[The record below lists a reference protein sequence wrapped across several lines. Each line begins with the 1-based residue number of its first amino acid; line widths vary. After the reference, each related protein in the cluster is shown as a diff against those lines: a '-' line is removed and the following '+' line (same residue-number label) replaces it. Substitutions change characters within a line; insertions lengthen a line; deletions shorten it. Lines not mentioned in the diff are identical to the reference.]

1 MIINMSYPIRL
12 QTLIDQNPHRFWNLQ
27 RYIDDP
33 PGEGMAII
41 YVELFPSNKMYVGQ
55 HCHGKKG
62 KSYSKTRM
70 FKHDNCSACKNA
82 YEKYGTDNVRVF
94 IIDHCRAGE
103 RHILPSP
110 DDSNGLEQFYI
121 SAEGLDTL
129 SPNGYNLQIGGF
141 GGPMHPDTIAR
152 LKVVYNDP
160 IFKEKKS
167 KSLKKAMSTVEYREK
182 RSENSKK
189 MWEDEDYRKKHAE
202 AMKISKADPE
212 YRQRKS
218 EASKKMWEDE
228 DYRQKHAEAMNISKS
243 NPEYVQR
250 QSEASKKMW
259 EDEDYRQK
267 HAESMKKIRADPNFK
282 QRQSEGIKR
291 AFSQPDTKQK
301 HVDAIKK
308 AKRQRMN
315 DLLLPAIRLA
325 FEKLWND
332 HGNVNAT
339 KGIEING
346 RNMGNL
352 CGKIR
357 GRFDYV
363 RHCPELA
370 AYLKERGFKMD
381 TRDEVKNAQK
391 WAELERKQSV
401 QED

>member
-1 MIINMSYPIRL
+1 MIINMSDHVSYPIRL

-55 HCHGKKG
+55 HCHGKTG

-94 IIDHCRAGE
+94 IIDHCRAGK

-141 GGPMHPDTIAR
+141 GGPMHPDTIAK
-152 LKVVYNDP
+152 LKIIKNDP
-160 IFKEKKS
+160 VVKEKTS
-167 KSLKKAMSTVEYREK
+167 KSLKKTMSTVEYREK
-182 RSENSKK
+182 QSEAAKK
-189 MWEDEDYRKKHAE
+189 RWEDEDYRKKHAE

-212 YRQRKS
+212 YRKKHAEAMKNPLTLQRQS
-218 EASKKMWEDE
+218 EAAKKRWEDE
-228 DYRQKHAEAMNISKS
+228 DYRKKHTEAMKISKAD
-243 NPEYVQR
+243 PEYLQR
-250 QSEASKKMW
+250 QSEAAKKKW
-259 EDEDYRQK
+259 EDEDYRNK
-267 HAESMKKIRADPNFK
+267 HAEGMK
-282 QRQSEGIKR
+282 QL
-291 AFSQPDTKQK
+291 
-301 HVDAIKK
+301 KK

-352 CGKIR
+352 CRKIR